1 MSKLSVFNKGVVSAL
16 AGVALFA
23 ATASTA
29 TAAII
34 TIGLQEATFNGGAIT
49 TVAGPGVGTASFSG
63 AYGSFTANIV
73 SGLTNPLVTD
83 SVNGNSIDVSSTTAG
98 VLHVFVTASGLTSP
112 TGTVPSQSSF
122 TENLLT
128 GGVTALLQTGLSTT
142 NALFALT
149 TALGSQN
156 FTTIGTSVHTTNAPT
171 RAGPYSVTEA

>member
-63 AYGSFTANIV
+63 AYGSFPANIL
-73 SGLTNPLVTD
+73 SGLTNPLVTG
-83 SVNGNSIDVSSTTAG
+83 SVNGKSIDGSRPPPGVIPL
-98 VLHVFVTASGLTSP
+98 VLHA
-112 TGTVPSQSSF
+112 
-122 TENLLT
+122 
-128 GGVTALLQTGLSTT
+128 A
-142 NALFALT
+142 
-149 TALGSQN
+149 
-156 FTTIGTSVHTTNAPT
+156 
-171 RAGPYSVTEA
+171 